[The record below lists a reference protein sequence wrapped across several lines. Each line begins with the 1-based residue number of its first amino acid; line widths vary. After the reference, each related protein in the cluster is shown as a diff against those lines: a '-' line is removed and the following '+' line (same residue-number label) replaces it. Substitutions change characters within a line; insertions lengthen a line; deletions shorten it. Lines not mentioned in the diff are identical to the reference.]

1 MQRYNTHKSCESIIS
16 THLHSNCNVRTFC
29 SGTLTTLDYGK
40 MCNLAW
46 VDPPLTCDDY
56 EGQKAGGFDNEKPV
70 ANRNDRTDVEG
81 CCWWGR
87 GKINSTLFFIAES
100 VSE

>member
-1 MQRYNTHKSCESIIS
+1 
-16 THLHSNCNVRTFC
+16 
-29 SGTLTTLDYGK
+29 

-100 VSE
+100 VMDEMLYYAHVILNNIPALIFVQV